1 MNGYCKNKKINFSAY
16 NAEEKNHIKE
26 YCGDIKMSAT
36 FDSGCRGS
44 GQSFSEPEA
53 LGHTQG
59 MCVFH

>member
-44 GQSFSEPEA
+44 GQSLCHDFGILDQRLP
-53 LGHTQG
+53 
-59 MCVFH
+59 